1 MTVQG
6 GSRGVVEPG
15 ARPAG
20 WGLAAALVLFALA
33 LLLASQGGPP
43 PAKPASAPAAEFSA
57 GRAQAVLRD
66 LVGDGAPHPVGSP
79 GAARV
84 RERILAQLRS
94 SGFTPEVQE
103 ALGCSAGGGSCARVS
118 NVLARLPGREPGK
131 SVLLLAHYDS
141 VPAGPGV
148 SDDLAGVAAILE
160 AARVLKAGPPPR
172 HGVLFLLDE
181 GEEMGLLGAQAFLE
195 HSPAMA
201 EVGAV
206 VNLEARG
213 TAGPSLLFETSGP
226 DAWMVGDFAARAAHP
241 FTNSVFP
248 TVYQYLPNDTDL
260 TVFKRRGMPGLN
272 FAYIQRPLQYHTPLD
287 NLTDL
292 SAASLQ
298 HHGENALAAVRGLA
312 EGELASPPRGK
323 AVFFDLFHS
332 VVVRWPMGLSPLL
345 GLLAL
350 ALTLAA
356 AFLIRRRGLP
366 VWGAD
371 FMLGFGAA
379 LSALLLLLVLAI
391 VAQLL
396 IASAFP
402 APWVANPGPAIAVF
416 WLLALGGGL
425 GLAGLMGRRVG
436 LPGLWAGVWVFW
448 SLLGLLAGI
457 FLPGISYLIIVPALV
472 AGVCG
477 LALGGSPGGR
487 TAAAVLPAFVAAL
500 LWFEILGLLYLG
512 LGLTGLLVTAVL
524 LAVVLSTL
532 TPLMAGAGPWARR
545 WLPLAA
551 LILAVVCLIWA
562 RLTPPFSPASPHDV
576 GILAHEDAA
585 SGETRLI
592 LRGGPPIPPA
602 MRQAAAFGKQPVPP
616 FPWSPPMA
624 RLLVAPA
631 PSLGAPGPEL
641 AVLADS
647 VTGGQRHL
655 RLRLTSG
662 RGARMAT
669 VLIPSEAKLASAQI
683 DGQTVPLGGGAT
695 KPGAPRRAAKSWQPI
710 TYHTL
715 PAQGAILD
723 IVLDSTGP
731 NDWYVYDRT
740 YDLPPSAQGVEAA
753 RPKWSAA
760 RQDGNGTLVSRKVRI

>member
-1 MTVQG
+1 MAVQG

-33 LLLASQGGPP
+33 LLLAVQGGPP

-57 GRAQAVLRD
+57 GRARAVLRD
-66 LVGDGAPHPVGSP
+66 LLGDGAPHPVGSP
-79 GAARV
+79 AAARV
-84 RERILAQLRS
+84 RERILVQLRS
-94 SGFTPEVQE
+94 LGLTPEVQE
-103 ALGCSAGGGSCARVS
+103 ALGCSAGGNCARVS
-118 NVLARLPGREPGK
+118 NVLARLPGREPGR
-131 SVLLLAHYDS
+131 SVLLMAHYDS

-148 SDDLAGVAAILE
+148 SDDLAGAAAILE
-160 AARVLKAGPPPR
+160 AARVLKAGPPLR

-226 DAWMVGDFAARAAHP
+226 DAWMVGGFAARATHP

-260 TVFKRRGMPGLN
+260 SVFKRRGMPGLN
-272 FAYIQRPLQYHTPLD
+272 FAYIQRPLQYHSPLD
-287 NLTDL
+287 NLADL

-312 EGELASPPRGK
+312 EGDLASPPPGRV
-323 AVFFDLFHS
+323 VFFDLFHA
-332 VVVRWPMGLSPLL
+332 VVVRWPAGLSPLL

-371 FMLGFGAA
+371 FMLGFGAGLA
-379 LSALLLLLVLAI
+379 ALLFLLVLAI
-391 VAQLL
+391 LFQFL
-396 IASAFP
+396 IARAFP
-402 APWVANPGPAIAVF
+402 APWVANPGPAIAAF
-416 WLLALGGGL
+416 WLLAFGGGL

-436 LPGLWAGVWVFW
+436 LPGLWAGVWVSW
-448 SLLGLLAGI
+448 SLFGLILGI
-457 FLPGISYLIIVPALV
+457 FLPGISYLILVPALV

-487 TAAAVLPAFVAAL
+487 TVAAVLPAFVAAL
-500 LWFEILGLLYLG
+500 LWFETLGLLYLG

-524 LAVVLSTL
+524 LAVIVSTL
-532 TPLMAGAGPWARR
+532 TPLMAGAAPWARR

-551 LILAVVCLIWA
+551 LALAVVCLVWA
-562 RLTPPFSPASPHDV
+562 RMTPPFSPASPHDV
-576 GILAHEDAA
+576 TILAHEDAA
-585 SGETRLI
+585 SGETRLV
-592 LRGGPPIPPA
+592 LRGAPPIPPP
-602 MRQAAAFGKQPVPP
+602 MRQAAAFGQEPVPP
-616 FPWSPPMA
+616 FPWSPPMS
-624 RLLVAPA
+624 RLFVAPA
-631 PSLGAPGPEL
+631 PPLSAPGPDL

-647 VTGGQRHL
+647 VAGSQRHL
-655 RLRLTSG
+655 RLRLTSA
-662 RGARMAT
+662 RGARVAT
-669 VLIPSEAKLASAQI
+669 LLIPPDAKLASAQV
-683 DGQTVPLGGGAT
+683 DGETVPLGAGGK
-695 KPGAPRRAAKSWQPI
+695 KPGAPGRPARWWQPI
-710 TYHTL
+710 TYYTL

-723 IVLDSTGP
+723 IVLDTTGP

-740 YDLPPSAQGVEAA
+740 YDLPPSAQGVAAA

-760 RQDGNGTLVSRKVRI
+760 LQDGDGTIVSRKVRI

>member
-1 MTVQG
+1 MAIQG

-15 ARPAG
+15 ALPAG

-33 LLLASQGGPP
+33 LLLAVQGGPP

-79 GAARV
+79 AAARV
-84 RERILAQLRS
+84 RERIVAELHSL
-94 SGFTPEVQE
+94 GFTPEVQE
-103 ALGCSAGGGSCARVS
+103 AVGCTASGNCARVS

-181 GEEMGLLGAQAFLE
+181 GEEMQLLGAQAFAE

-226 DAWMVGDFAARAAHP
+226 DAGPVRDFAARIAHP

-260 TVFKRRGMPGLN
+260 TVFKRRGIPGLN
-272 FAYIQRPLQYHTPLD
+272 FAYIQHPSQYHSPLD
-287 NLTDL
+287 NLADL

-312 EGELASPPRGK
+312 EGDLASPPQGK
-323 AVFFDLFHS
+323 AVFFDLLHT
-332 VVVRWPMGLSPLL
+332 VVVRWPAGLSPLL

-356 AFLIRRRGLP
+356 AFLAHRRGLP
-366 VWGAD
+366 VWGAG
-371 FMLGFGAA
+371 FVLGFGAGLA
-379 LSALLLLLVLAI
+379 ALLLLLVLSI
-391 VAQLL
+391 VFQIL
-396 IASAFP
+396 IAPAFP
-402 APWVANPGPAIAVF
+402 APWIAHPGPATAVF

-436 LPGLWAGVWVFW
+436 LPELWAGVWVSW
-448 SLLGLLAGI
+448 SLFGLLAGI
-457 FLPGISYLIIVPALV
+457 FLPGISYLILVPALV

-477 LALGGSPGGR
+477 LALGGSPAGR
-487 TAAAVLPAFVAAL
+487 TVAAILPAFVAAL

-512 LGLTGLLVTAVL
+512 LGLTGLLVTAIL
-524 LAVVLSTL
+524 LAVILSTL

-545 WLPLAA
+545 WLPLASLA
-551 LILAVVCLIWA
+551 LAVICLIWA
-562 RLTPPFSPASPHDV
+562 RVTPPFSPASPHDV
-576 GILAHEDAA
+576 VVLAHEDAA
-585 SGETRLI
+585 SGETRFL
-592 LRGGPPIPPA
+592 LRGAPPVPFP
-602 MRQAAAFGKQPVPP
+602 MRQAAPFGKAPVRP
-616 FPWSPPMA
+616 FPWSPPMV
-624 RLLVAPA
+624 RLFVAPA
-631 PSLGAPGPEL
+631 PPLNAPGPEL

-655 RLRLTSG
+655 RLRLTSA
-662 RGARMAT
+662 RGARTAT
-669 VLIPSEAKLASAQI
+669 VLIPPDARLASVQVE
-683 DGQTVPLGGGAT
+683 GETVPLDGAA
-695 KPGAPRRAAKSWQPI
+695 KPGAPRRPASWWQPI
-710 TYHTL
+710 VYHTL
-715 PAQGAILD
+715 PSQGAILD
-723 IVLDSTGP
+723 VVLDATGP

-740 YDLPPSAQGVEAA
+740 YDLPPSAQGIVAA
-753 RPKWSAA
+753 RPNWSAA
-760 RQDGNGTLVSRKVRI
+760 LQDGNGTLVSRKVRI

>member
-1 MTVQG
+1 MVVQG
-6 GSRGVVEPG
+6 GSRRVIEPG
-15 ARPAG
+15 ALPAG
-20 WGLAAALVLFALA
+20 WGPAAALALFALA
-33 LLLASQGGPP
+33 LLLAVQGGPP

-79 GAARV
+79 AAARV
-84 RERILAQLRS
+84 RERIVAQLRS
-94 SGFTPEVQE
+94 LGLTPEVQE
-103 ALGCSAGGGSCARVS
+103 AVGCSGSGNCARVS

-160 AARVLKAGPPPR
+160 AARVLKAGPPLR

-181 GEEMGLLGAQAFLE
+181 GEEMGLLGAQAFAE

-201 EVGAV
+201 EVRAV

-213 TAGPSLLFETSGP
+213 TGGPSLLFETSGP
-226 DAWMVGDFAARAAHP
+226 DAWTVRGFAAGSAHP
-241 FTNSVFP
+241 FTSSLFP
-248 TVYQYLPNDTDL
+248 TIYEYLPNDTDL
-260 TVFKRRGMPGLN
+260 TVFKRRGIPGLN
-272 FAYIQRPLQYHTPLD
+272 FAYIQRPLQYHSPLD
-287 NLTDL
+287 NLADL

-312 EGELASPPRGK
+312 EGDLASPPQGK
-323 AVFFDLFHS
+323 AVFFDLFHAM
-332 VVVRWPMGLSPLL
+332 VVRWPAGLSPLL

-350 ALTLAA
+350 ALTLGAA
-356 AFLIRRRGLP
+356 VLMRRRGLP
-366 VWGAD
+366 VWGAG

-379 LSALLLLLVLAI
+379 LAALLFLLVLSI
-391 VAQLL
+391 VFQIL
-396 IASAFP
+396 IAAAFP
-402 APWVANPGPAIAVF
+402 APWVANPGPATAVF

-436 LPGLWAGVWVFW
+436 LPGLWAGVWVSW
-448 SLLGLLAGI
+448 SLFGLIFGI
-457 FLPGISYLIIVPALV
+457 VLPGISYLILVPALV

-477 LALGGSPGGR
+477 LAFGGSPAGR
-487 TAAAVLPAFVAAL
+487 TVAAVLPAFVAAL

-524 LAVVLSTL
+524 LAVILSTL
-532 TPLMAGAGPWARR
+532 TPLMPGAALWARR

-551 LILAVVCLIWA
+551 LILAVICLVWA
-562 RLTPPFSPASPHDV
+562 RMTPPFSPASPHDV
-576 GILAHEDAA
+576 AVLAQEDAA
-585 SGETRLI
+585 SGETRLV
-592 LRGGPPIPPA
+592 LRGAPPIPPA
-602 MRQAAAFGKQPVPP
+602 MRQAAAFGKQPVLP

-624 RLLVAPA
+624 RLFAAPA
-631 PSLGAPGPEL
+631 PPLGAPGPDL
-641 AVLADS
+641 TVLADS
-647 VTGGQRHL
+647 VAEGQRHL

-669 VLIPSEAKLASAQI
+669 VLIPPDAKLASVQV
-683 DGQTVPLGGGAT
+683 DGETVPLGGAA
-695 KPGAPRRAAKSWQPI
+695 KPGAPRRPARWYQ
-710 TYHTL
+710 TVVYHTL

-723 IVLDSTGP
+723 VVLDATGP

-740 YDLPPSAQGVEAA
+740 YDLPPSGQAVAAA

-760 RQDGNGTLVSRKVRI
+760 LQDGDWTIVSRKVRI

>member
-1 MTVQG
+1 MVVQG
-6 GSRGVVEPG
+6 GSRGVVEP
-15 ARPAG
+15 AAQPAG
-20 WGLAAALVLFALA
+20 WGLAAALALFALA
-33 LLLASQGGPP
+33 LLLALQGGPP
-43 PAKPASAPAAEFSA
+43 PAKPASAPPAEFSA

-79 GAARV
+79 AAARV

-94 SGFTPEVQE
+94 LGLTPEVQE
-103 ALGCSAGGGSCARVS
+103 GLGCSPDGTCARVS
-118 NVLARLPGREPGK
+118 NVLARLPGREPGR

-148 SDDLAGVAAILE
+148 SDDLAGVAAVLE
-160 AARVLKAGPPPR
+160 TARVLKAAPPLR

-181 GEEMGLLGAQAFLE
+181 GEEAPLLGARAFAE

-226 DAWMVGDFAARAAHP
+226 DAGTVRDFAARADHP

-260 TVFKRRGMPGLN
+260 TVFKGRGIPGLN
-272 FAYIQRPLQYHTPLD
+272 FAFIQRPLQYHSPLD
-287 NLTDL
+287 NLADL

-312 EGELASPPRGK
+312 EGDLERPSQGR
-323 AVFFDLFHS
+323 AVYFDLFHS
-332 VVVRWPMGLSPLL
+332 TVVRWPAGLSPVL

-350 ALTLAA
+350 ALVLGA
-356 AFLIRRRGLP
+356 AFLFRRRGLP
-366 VWGAD
+366 VWGAG
-371 FMLGFGAA
+371 FMLGFGAP
-379 LSALLLLLVLAI
+379 LSALLLLLVLGI
-391 VAQLL
+391 VFQILVAP
-396 IASAFP
+396 AFL
-402 APWVANPGPAIAVF
+402 APWTANPGPAIATF

-448 SLLGLLAGI
+448 SLLGLLLGVV
-457 FLPGISYLIIVPALV
+457 LPGISYLILVPALV

-487 TAAAVLPAFVAAL
+487 TLAAVLPAFVAAL
-500 LWFEILGLLYLG
+500 LWLEILGLLYAG
-512 LGLTGLLVTAVL
+512 LGLTGLLATAVL

-551 LILAVVCLIWA
+551 LLLAVVCLIWA
-562 RLTPPFSPASPHDV
+562 RMMPPFSPKSPHDV
-576 GILAHEDAA
+576 VILAHEDAA
-585 SGETRLI
+585 SGETRLV
-592 LRGGPPIPPA
+592 LRGGPPIPVS
-602 MRQAAAFGKQPVPP
+602 MRQAAAFGKEPVPP
-616 FPWSPPMA
+616 LPWSPPTF
-624 RLLVAPA
+624 RLFVAPA
-631 PSLGAPGPEL
+631 PALGAPGPDL

-647 VTGGQRHL
+647 TTGGQRHL

-662 RGARMAT
+662 RGARVAT
-669 VLIPSEAKLASAQI
+669 VLIPAQAKLSSVQV
-683 DGQTVPLGGGAT
+683 DGETVPLVGGGK
-695 KPGAPRRAAKSWQPI
+695 KPGAPGRPARGWQPI
-710 TYHTL
+710 TYYTV

-723 IVLDSTGP
+723 VVLDTTEP

-740 YDLPPSAQGVEAA
+740 YDLPPSAQGVKAA
-753 RPKWSAA
+753 RPAWSAA
-760 RQDGNGTLVSRKVRI
+760 LQDGDGTLVSRKVRI

>member
-33 LLLASQGGPP
+33 LLLAFQGAPP

-103 ALGCSAGGGSCARVS
+103 ALGCSESGGSCARVS

-172 HGVLFLLDE
+172 HGILFLLDE

-287 NLTDL
+287 NLKDL

-312 EGELASPPRGK
+312 EGELASPPQGR

-356 AFLIRRRGLP
+356 AFLLRRRGLP

-396 IASAFP
+396 IAPAFP

-457 FLPGISYLIIVPALV
+457 LLPGISYLIIVPALV

-487 TAAAVLPAFVAAL
+487 TVAAVLPAFVAAL

-532 TPLMAGAGPWARR
+532 TPLMAGVGPWARR

-562 RLTPPFSPASPHDV
+562 RVTPPFSPASPNDV
-576 GILAHEDAA
+576 AILAYEDAA
-585 SGETRLI
+585 SGETRLM
-592 LRGGPPIPPA
+592 LRGSPPIPPA
-602 MRQAAAFGKQPVPP
+602 MRQAAAFGKQPVVP
-616 FPWSPPMA
+616 FPWSPPA
-624 RLLVAPA
+624 SRLFVAPVS
-631 PSLGAPGPEL
+631 PLGAPGPDL
-641 AVLADS
+641 AVLGDS
-647 VTGGQRHL
+647 VTDGQRHL

-662 RGARMAT
+662 RSARMAT
-669 VLIPSEAKLASAQI
+669 VLIPPEAKLASAQI

-695 KPGAPRRAAKSWQPI
+695 KPGAPRRPAKWWQPI

-723 IVLDSTGP
+723 IVLDSTEP

>member
-1 MTVQG
+1 MAVQG

-20 WGLAAALVLFALA
+20 WGLAAALVLFAVA
-33 LLLASQGGPP
+33 LLLARLGGPP
-43 PAKPASAPAAEFSA
+43 PAKPASAPASEFSA

-66 LVGDGAPHPVGSP
+66 LLGDGAPHPVGSP
-79 GAARV
+79 AAAAV

-94 SGFTPEVQE
+94 LGLTPEVQQGL
-103 ALGCSAGGGSCARVS
+103 ACSPSGNCARVN

-160 AARVLKAGPPPR
+160 AARVLKAGPPLR

-181 GEEMGLLGAQAFLE
+181 GEEMQLLGAEAFLK

-226 DAWMVGDFAARAAHP
+226 DAWMAGDFAARATHP
-241 FTNSVFP
+241 FANSVFS
-248 TVYQYLPNDTDL
+248 TIYEYTPNDTDL
-260 TVFKRRGMPGLN
+260 TVFKRRGLPGLN
-272 FAYIQRPLQYHTPLD
+272 FAYIQRPLQYHSPLD
-287 NLTDL
+287 NLADL

-312 EGELASPPRGK
+312 AGDLASPPAGK
-323 AVFFDLFHS
+323 AVFFDLFHT
-332 VVVRWPMGLSPLL
+332 VVVRWPAGLSPLL

-350 ALTLAA
+350 ALTLGA
-356 AFLIRRRGLP
+356 AFLLRRRGLP

-379 LSALLLLLVLAI
+379 LAALLFLLVLSI
-391 VAQLL
+391 LFEFL
-396 IASAFP
+396 IARAFP
-402 APWVANPGPAIAVF
+402 APWIAHPGPATAVF
-416 WLLALGGGL
+416 WLLAVGGGL

-436 LPGLWAGVWVFW
+436 LPGLWAGVWVSW
-448 SLLGLLAGI
+448 SLFGLIFGLL
-457 FLPGISYLIIVPALV
+457 LPGISYLILVPALV

-477 LALGGSPGGR
+477 LALGGSPAGR
-487 TAAAVLPAFVAAL
+487 TLAAVLPAFVAAL
-500 LWFEILGLLYLG
+500 LWCEILGLLYLG

-532 TPLMAGAGPWARR
+532 TPLMSGAGLWARR

-551 LILAVVCLIWA
+551 LALAVVCLVWA
-562 RLTPPFSPASPHDV
+562 RATPPFAPASPHDV
-576 GILAHEDAA
+576 VILAHQDAA
-585 SGETRLI
+585 SGETRLV
-592 LRGGPPIPPA
+592 LRGTPPIPPP
-602 MRQAAAFGKQPVPP
+602 MRQAAAFGKTPVVP
-616 FPWSPPMA
+616 FPWSPPVA
-624 RLLVAPA
+624 RLFVAPA
-631 PSLGAPGPEL
+631 PPLNAAGPDL
-641 AVLADS
+641 AVLSDS
-647 VTGGQRHL
+647 VVGNQRHL

-662 RGARMAT
+662 RGARTAT
-669 VLIPSEAKLASAQI
+669 VLIPPKAKLASAQV
-683 DGQTVPLGGGAT
+683 DGEPVPLGGAT
-695 KPGAPRRAAKSWQPI
+695 RPGRPARWWQPI

-715 PAQGAILD
+715 PTGGAVLD
-723 IVLDSTGP
+723 LVLDSTEP

-740 YDLPPSAQGVEAA
+740 YDLPPSAQGVKAA
-753 RPKWSAA
+753 RPKWAA
-760 RQDGNGTLVSRKVRI
+760 ALQDGDGTMVSRKVRI

>member
-1 MTVQG
+1 MAVQG
-6 GSRGVVEPG
+6 GSRGVVAPEE
-15 ARPAG
+15 RPAG

-33 LLLASQGGPP
+33 LLLAVQGGPP
-43 PAKPASAPAAEFSA
+43 PAKPASAAATEFSA
-57 GRAQAVLRD
+57 ERAQAVLRD

-79 GAARV
+79 AAARV
-84 RERILAQLRS
+84 RERVVAQLRS
-94 SGFTPEVQE
+94 LGLTPEIQE
-103 ALGCSAGGGSCARVS
+103 ALGCSGSGNCARVS
-118 NVLARLPGREPGK
+118 NVLARLPGREPGR

-160 AARVLKAGPPPR
+160 AARALKAGPPLR
-172 HGVLFLLDE
+172 HGVLLLLDE

-201 EVGAV
+201 EVGAI

-226 DAWMVGDFAARAAHP
+226 DAWMIGDFAARAGHP

-248 TVYQYLPNDTDL
+248 TVYNYLPNDTDL

-272 FAYIQRPLQYHTPLD
+272 FAYIQRPLQYHSPLD
-287 NLTDL
+287 NLADL

-312 EGELASPPRGK
+312 EGDLASPPPGK
-323 AVFFDLFHS
+323 AVFFDLFHAL
-332 VVVRWPMGLSPLL
+332 VVRWPLGLSPLL

-350 ALTLAA
+350 ALVLAT
-356 AFLIRRRGLP
+356 AFRMRRRGLP
-366 VWGAD
+366 VWGSG
-371 FMLGFGAA
+371 FVLGLSAGLAA
-379 LSALLLLLVLAI
+379 LLFLLLLAI
-391 VAQLL
+391 LFQVL
-396 IASAFP
+396 IAGAFP
-402 APWVANPGPAIAVF
+402 APWVASPGPAIATF
-416 WLLALGGGL
+416 WLLALGAGL

-436 LPGLWAGVWVFW
+436 LPGLWTGVWISWSVF
-448 SLLGLLAGI
+448 GLLAGI
-457 FLPGISYLIIVPALV
+457 FLPGISYLILVPALV

-477 LALGGSPGGR
+477 LILGGSPAGR

-524 LAVVLSTL
+524 LGVILSSL
-532 TPLMAGAGPWARR
+532 TPLMAGVGPWARR
-545 WLPLAA
+545 WLPLTA
-551 LILAVVCLIWA
+551 LALAVVCLVWA
-562 RLTPPFSPASPHDV
+562 RMTPPFSPASPHDV
-576 GILAHEDAA
+576 TILAQEDAA
-585 SGETRLI
+585 SGETRLV
-592 LRGGPPIPPA
+592 LRGAPPIPPP
-602 MRQAAAFGKQPVPP
+602 MRQAAAFGKAPAQP

-624 RLLVAPA
+624 RLFVAPV
-631 PSLGAPGPEL
+631 PPLGAPGPEL

-662 RGARMAT
+662 RGARTAT
-669 VLIPSEAKLASAQI
+669 VLIPPKARLASIQV
-683 DGQTVPLGGGAT
+683 DGEPVPLGGPT
-695 KPGAPRRAAKSWQPI
+695 KPGAPRRPARWFQPI

-715 PAQGAILD
+715 PAEGAILD
-723 IVLDSTGP
+723 IVLDSTEP

-740 YDLPPSAQGVEAA
+740 YDLPPSAQGVAAA

-760 RQDGNGTLVSRKVRI
+760 LQDGDGTLVSRKVRI

>member
-1 MTVQG
+1 MAVQG
-6 GSRGVVEPG
+6 GSRGVVEPE

-20 WGLAAALVLFALA
+20 WGLAAALVLLALA
-33 LLLASQGGPP
+33 LLLAVQGGPP
-43 PAKPASAPAAEFSA
+43 PAKPASAPATEFSA
-57 GRAQAVLRD
+57 ERAQGVLRD
-66 LVGDGAPHPVGSP
+66 LLGDGAPHPVGSP
-79 GAARV
+79 AAARV

-94 SGFTPEVQE
+94 LGLAPEVQQ
-103 ALGCSAGGGSCARVS
+103 ALGCSGSGNCARVS

-131 SVLLLAHYDS
+131 SVLLMAHYDS

-148 SDDLAGVAAILE
+148 SDDLAGVASILE
-160 AARVLKAGPPPR
+160 AARALKAGPPPR

-226 DAWMVGDFAARAAHP
+226 DAWMIGDFAARAGRP

-248 TVYQYLPNDTDL
+248 TVYNYLPNDTDL
-260 TVFKRRGMPGLN
+260 TVFKRRGIPGLN
-272 FAYIQRPLQYHTPLD
+272 FAYIQRPLQYHSPLD
-287 NLTDL
+287 NLADL

-312 EGELASPPRGK
+312 EGDLASPPPGK
-323 AVFFDLFHS
+323 AVFFDLFHAA
-332 VVVRWPMGLSPLL
+332 VVRWPLGLSPLL

-350 ALTLAA
+350 ALVLAA
-356 AFLIRRRGLP
+356 AFLLRRRGLP
-366 VWGAD
+366 VWDAG
-371 FMLGFGAA
+371 FVLG
-379 LSALLLLLVLAI
+379 LSAGLAALLLLLVLSI
-391 VAQLL
+391 LFQIL
-396 IASAFP
+396 IAGAFP
-402 APWVANPGPAIAVF
+402 APWIAKPGPAIATF

-436 LPGLWAGVWVFW
+436 LPGLWTGVWISWSVF
-448 SLLGLLAGI
+448 GLLAGI
-457 FLPGISYLIIVPALV
+457 FLPGISYLILVPALV

-477 LALGGSPGGR
+477 LALGGSPAGR

-524 LAVVLSTL
+524 LGVVLSSL
-532 TPLMAGAGPWARR
+532 TPLMSGAPLWARR

-551 LILAVVCLIWA
+551 LVLAIVCLVWA
-562 RLTPPFSPASPHDV
+562 RMTPPFSPASPHDV
-576 GILAHEDAA
+576 TILAHEDAA
-585 SGETRLI
+585 SGDTRLV
-592 LRGGPPIPPA
+592 LRGAPPIPLP
-602 MRQAAAFGKQPVPP
+602 MRQAAAFGKQPAQP
-616 FPWSPPMA
+616 FPWSPPMS
-624 RLLVAPA
+624 RLFVAPA
-631 PSLGAPGPEL
+631 PPLGAPGPDL

-647 VTGGQRHL
+647 VVDGQRHL

-662 RGARMAT
+662 RGARTAT
-669 VLIPSEAKLASAQI
+669 VLIPPKAKLASAQV
-683 DGQTVPLGGGAT
+683 DGETVPLGGPA
-695 KPGAPRRAAKSWQPI
+695 KPGAPRRPARWFQTI

-715 PAQGAILD
+715 PAEGAILD
-723 IVLDSTGP
+723 IVLDSTEP

-740 YDLPPSAQGVEAA
+740 YDLPPSAQAVAAA

-760 RQDGNGTLVSRKVRI
+760 LQDGDGTLVSRKVRI

>member
-1 MTVQG
+1 MAVQG

-20 WGLAAALVLFALA
+20 WGLAAALVLFAVA
-33 LLLASQGGPP
+33 LLLARLGGPP
-43 PAKPASAPAAEFSA
+43 PAKPASAPPSEFSA

-66 LVGDGAPHPVGSP
+66 LLGDGAPHPVGSP
-79 GAARV
+79 AAAAV

-94 SGFTPEVQE
+94 LGLTPEVQQGL
-103 ALGCSAGGGSCARVS
+103 ACSPSGNCARVN

-160 AARVLKAGPPPR
+160 AARVLKAGPPLR

-181 GEEMGLLGAQAFLE
+181 GEEMQLLGAEAFLK

-226 DAWMVGDFAARAAHP
+226 DAWMAGDFAARVTHP
-241 FTNSVFP
+241 FANSVFS
-248 TVYQYLPNDTDL
+248 TIYEYTPNDTDL
-260 TVFKRRGMPGLN
+260 TVFKRRGLPGLN
-272 FAYIQRPLQYHTPLD
+272 FAYIQRPLQYHSPLD
-287 NLTDL
+287 NLADL

-312 EGELASPPRGK
+312 AGDLASPPAGK
-323 AVFFDLFHS
+323 AVFFDLFHT
-332 VVVRWPMGLSPLL
+332 VVVRWPAGLSPLL

-350 ALTLAA
+350 ALTLGA
-356 AFLIRRRGLP
+356 AFLLRRRGLA

-379 LSALLLLLVLAI
+379 LAALLFLLVLSILFEFLI
-391 VAQLL
+391 VR
-396 IASAFP
+396 AFP
-402 APWVANPGPAIAVF
+402 APWIAHPGPATAVF
-416 WLLALGGGL
+416 WLLAVGGGL

-436 LPGLWAGVWVFW
+436 LPGLWAGVWVSW
-448 SLLGLLAGI
+448 SVFGLIFGLL
-457 FLPGISYLIIVPALV
+457 LPGISYLILVPALV

-477 LALGGSPGGR
+477 LALGGSPAGR
-487 TAAAVLPAFVAAL
+487 TLAAVLPAFVAAL
-500 LWFEILGLLYLG
+500 LWCEILGLLYLG

-532 TPLMAGAGPWARR
+532 TPLMSGAGLWARR

-551 LILAVVCLIWA
+551 LALAVVCLVWA
-562 RLTPPFSPASPHDV
+562 RVTPPFAPPSPHDMV
-576 GILAHEDAA
+576 ILAHEDAA
-585 SGETRLI
+585 TGETRLV
-592 LRGGPPIPPA
+592 LRGAPPIPPP
-602 MRQAAAFGKQPVPP
+602 MRQAAAFGKTPVVP
-616 FPWSPPMA
+616 FPWSPPVA
-624 RLLVAPA
+624 RLFVAPVA
-631 PSLGAPGPEL
+631 PLNAPGPDL
-641 AVLADS
+641 AVLSDS
-647 VTGGQRHL
+647 VVGSQRHL

-662 RGARMAT
+662 RGARTAT
-669 VLIPSEAKLASAQI
+669 VLIPPKAKLASAQV
-683 DGQTVPLGGGAT
+683 DGEPVPLGGAT
-695 KPGAPRRAAKSWQPI
+695 KPGTPRRPARWWQPI

-715 PAQGAILD
+715 SAEGAILD
-723 IVLDSTGP
+723 LVLDSTES

-740 YDLPPSAQGVEAA
+740 YDLPPSAQGVKAA
-753 RPKWSAA
+753 RPKWAA
-760 RQDGNGTLVSRKVRI
+760 ALQDGDGTMVSRKVRI